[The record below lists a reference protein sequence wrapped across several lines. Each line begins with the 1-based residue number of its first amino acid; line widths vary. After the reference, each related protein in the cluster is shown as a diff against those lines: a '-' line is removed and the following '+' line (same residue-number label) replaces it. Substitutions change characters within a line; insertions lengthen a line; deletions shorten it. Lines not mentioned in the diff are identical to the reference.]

1 MLAKQVLD
9 WNNGSTDEVVRK
21 QVLVK
26 ACNGNI
32 VAELL
37 YYQLKCLLPD
47 RIFARVLLSLRTV
60 LIHPVLNLDVWVH
73 FSNELRVSEEFTLD
87 HHDRKDPSRLELLLL
102 RLLLCR
108 CEHLIEGI
116 T

>member
-1 MLAKQVLD
+1 MLAKKILD
-9 WNNGSTDEVVRK
+9 RNNGSADEVVRK

-26 ACNGNI
+26 ASKCYVI
-32 VAELL
+32 AELFNN
-37 YYQLKCLLPD
+37 QLESLLPD
-47 RIFARVLLSLRTV
+47 RIFARVFLSLRTV

-73 FSNELRVSEEFTLD
+73 FSNELRVSKEFTLD
-87 HHDRKDPSRLELLLL
+87 HHYGKDPSRLELLLL

-108 CEHLIEGI
+108 CEHLIESI